1 MSAHSDSL
9 YPLRRLAARWTG
21 AGPTSIVAFRELATP
36 SDRALVH
43 GVYGHDALSGVV
55 CEEPGEAVRYR
66 APEHLLGPA
75 TDRTPLATGY
85 RWDALAPARTKSLF
99 VLNDAGVISN
109 QGLVYCRRTR
119 RAIAETAA
127 LWLAPASRHPLLA
140 APRFPAPVT
149 LRGVSFSLLVRSS
162 ESFFHFLHEALPKL
176 HLLGARISDV
186 DHFIVNGPPE
196 SFARAWLERAGVP
209 LEKVIWAAP
218 LTHFACE
225 QLLFTNDLCHHQ
237 QPTPWNLRALRATV
251 KVTPP
256 ARPGRRLLWL
266 SRKGAYA
273 RQVAW
278 EESLARQFP
287 QLEIIDLGTLSPAQ
301 QIARCAEAAMLLG
314 PHGAG
319 FSAIAFCAP
328 GTRQVEF
335 FPGEPIE
342 PLYSR
347 LAGIAG
353 ARAFWAQVD
362 FDATALADPV
372 VSALRQLIGETLP
385 T

>member
-1 MSAHSDSL
+1 MNARPNL
-9 YPLRRLAARWTG
+9 LLPLRRLVARWTG
-21 AGPTSIVAFRELATP
+21 NGPIAIAPFREVAARA
-36 SDRALVH
+36 DRTLTR

-55 CEEPGEAVRYR
+55 HEEAGDAIRYHS
-66 APEHLLGPA
+66 PENLLGDPPNISHPA
-75 TDRTPLATGY
+75 PGY
-85 RWDALAPARTKSLF
+85 RWDTFAPARPKSLF
-99 VLNDAGVISN
+99 VLGDAGVMSN

-119 RAIAETAA
+119 CAIAETAA
-127 LWLAPASRHPLLA
+127 LWLAPAPRHPLLA
-140 APRFPAPVT
+140 APRFPAPVA

-176 HLLGARISDV
+176 HLLGARISDI
-186 DHFIVNGPPE
+186 DHFIVNGPPD
-196 SFARAWLERAGVP
+196 SFARAWLELAGVP
-209 LEKVIWAAP
+209 LGKVVWASP
-218 LTHFACE
+218 LSHFACE

-251 KVTPP
+251 KIHPP
-256 ARPGRRLLWL
+256 ARPGRRILWL

-278 EESLARQFP
+278 EDSLARQFP
-287 QLEIIDLGTLSPAQ
+287 QVEIIDLGKLSPAQ
-301 QIARCAEAAMLLG
+301 QIARCGEAAMLIG

-347 LAGIAG
+347 LAEVAG
-353 ARAFWAQVD
+353 AHARWAHVD
-362 FDATALADPV
+362 FDAATLPAPV
-372 VSALRQLIGETLP
+372 VAALQHLIADTLP